1 MRLIVFHYHLRPGG
15 VRRIIELA
23 TAPIL
28 KQFKGAIGQVVF
40 ATGEAQDAQWNESFK
55 KKLQGTPVVFL
66 IEPALGYLSE
76 QRTTSR
82 AVSRRIRAVLER
94 LLPATQSDDTIVWAH
109 NLGIARN
116 IVLTR
121 EWVRICRL
129 RDIPLIAHH
138 HDWWFD
144 NRWLRWQEMRRFG
157 IRTLADAARVVF
169 PESPKVLHLTINQAD
184 SRILQKHLGSR
195 VAWLPNLTERSARP
209 APDRIRAASQW
220 LQGKL
225 GADGGP
231 VWLLPCRLLRR
242 KNVAEAL
249 LLARWLRPEAWLVTT
264 GNVSSAEESA
274 YARKLEAAAQKH
286 HWRLRLGVLGGDA
299 AGQPSV
305 AELLGACE
313 CVMLTSIQEGFGLPY
328 IEAAAAGR
336 PLIARSLPNI
346 APDMK
351 RFGFQ
356 FPQYYDEVFIPPEL
370 FDWDA
375 EVRRQKRLFQA
386 WKRLLPG
393 AWRKA
398 ATAPVVLDCAQA
410 PAPVPFSRLTL
421 TAQLEVLARPV
432 LESRDRCAALNPF
445 LALWRERA
453 AAGELQSSSW
463 PDRADDWLSSNAYAR
478 RWAKAVKM
486 AQATAAV
493 APDARALQR
502 DFIAWKLGAEYQY
515 PLLWTSES

>member
-1 MRLIVFHYHLRPGG
+1 MRLIIFHYHLRPGG

-28 KQFKGAIGQVVF
+28 KQFQGAIGQVVL

-55 KKLQGTPVVFL
+55 HRLQGTAVEFL
-66 IEPALGYLSE
+66 VEPALGYLSE
-76 QRTTSR
+76 QRTTPR
-82 AVSRRIRAVLER
+82 AASRRIRAALER
-94 LLPATQSDDTIVWAH
+94 VLATSQAHDTLVWAH

-116 IVLTR
+116 ILLTR
-121 EWVRICRL
+121 EWVRICQH

-157 IRTLADAARVVF
+157 IRTLADAARAVF

-184 SRILQKHLGSR
+184 TRILQKHLGSR

-209 APDRIRAASQW
+209 APDRIRAASHW
-220 LQGKL
+220 LQRKL
-225 GADGGP
+225 GPDGGP

-264 GNVSSAEESA
+264 GNVSSAEEIA
-274 YARKLEAAAQKH
+274 YARKLEAAARQH
-286 HWRLRLGVLGGDA
+286 HWRLRLGVLGGDE
-299 AGQPSV
+299 AGKPAV

-336 PLIARSLPNI
+336 PLIARSIPNV
-346 APDMK
+346 APDLK
-351 RFGFQ
+351 RFGFK

-375 EVRRQKRLFQA
+375 EVRRQKRLLKA
-386 WKRLLPG
+386 WKKLLPG
-393 AWRKA
+393 AWRQA
-398 ATAPVVLDCAQA
+398 ATDPVVLDCAHA

-421 TAQLEVLARPV
+421 TAQLEVLAQPV
-432 LESRDRCAALNPF
+432 LESWARCVVLNPF
-445 LALWRERA
+445 LAPWRRRA

-463 PDRADDWLSSNAYAR
+463 PDRADNWLSSNAYAR
-478 RWAKAVKM
+478 RWARAVKRRPPPVAM
-486 AQATAAV
+486 

-515 PLLWTSES
+515 PLLWSPES

>member
-1 MRLIVFHYHLRPGG
+1 MRLIIFHYHLRPGG

-23 TAPIL
+23 TAPLL
-28 KQFKGAIGQVVF
+28 KQFKGAIEQVVI
-40 ATGEAQDAQWNESFK
+40 ATGEAQDAHWNGSFQHQ
-55 KKLQGTPVVFL
+55 LHGTPVEFL

-76 QRTTSR
+76 QRTTPR

-94 LLPATQSDDTIVWAH
+94 LLPATQDQDTLVWAH

-116 IVLTR
+116 ILVTR
-121 EWVRICRL
+121 EWVRICQL
-129 RDIPLIAHH
+129 RAIPLIAHH

-184 SRILQKHLGSR
+184 TRILRKHLGSR
-195 VAWLPNLTERSARP
+195 VAWLPNLTERSAQP
-209 APDRIRAASQW
+209 APARIRAAAQW
-220 LQGKL
+220 LQRKL

-264 GNVSSAEESA
+264 GNVSSTEESV
-274 YARKLEAAAQKH
+274 YARKLESAAQQH
-286 HWRLRLGVLGGDA
+286 QWRLRLGVLGGDA
-299 AGQPSV
+299 AGKPAV

-346 APDMK
+346 APDLK
-351 RFGFQ
+351 RFGFS
-356 FPQYYDEVFIPPEL
+356 FPQYYDELLIPPEL

-375 EVRRQKRLFQA
+375 EVRRQKRLFRG
-386 WKRLLPG
+386 WKALLPG
-393 AWRKA
+393 VCRKV
-398 ATAPVVLDCAQA
+398 ATAPVMLKGAEA

-432 LESRDRCAALNPF
+432 LESWDRCAALNPF
-445 LALWRERA
+445 LVLWRERA
-453 AAGELQSSSW
+453 AAGKLQASNW
-463 PDRADDWLSSNAYAR
+463 PDRAPDWLSGNAYAR

-486 AQATAAV
+486 TQTTAAV

-502 DFIAWKLGAEYQY
+502 DFIAWKLGTEYQY
-515 PLLWTSES
+515 PLLWTTEL